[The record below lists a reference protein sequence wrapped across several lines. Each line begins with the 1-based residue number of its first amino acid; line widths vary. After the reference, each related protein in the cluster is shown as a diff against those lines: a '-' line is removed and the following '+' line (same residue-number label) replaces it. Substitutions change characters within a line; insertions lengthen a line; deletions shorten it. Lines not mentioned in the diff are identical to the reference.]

1 MNLKLV
7 IAISALVA
15 ISAIAQA
22 QPGPPPNGPKPTK
35 ADAQRVVQIITSDK
49 AKTQAYC
56 QLAKLNDQ
64 MAAADQKKDEK
75 ALAALGK
82 QADDLSQKIG
92 PEYVKLMDGLDQ
104 IDPDSAEGKQFAA
117 LLAPLDDLCG
127 K

>member
-7 IAISALVA
+7 IAAFALAAASAV
-15 ISAIAQA
+15 AQA
-22 QPGPPPNGPKPTK
+22 QPGPPPNAPKPTK
-35 ADAQRVVQIITSDK
+35 AEAQKVVQIISGDK

-64 MAAADQKKDEK
+64 MAAADQRKDQK
-75 ALAALGK
+75 ALEALGK
-82 QADDLSQKIG
+82 QADELSQKIG

-104 IDPDSAEGKQFAA
+104 IDPDSSEGKQFDA
-117 LLAPLDDLCG
+117 LLAPLDNLCS